1 MNNFALEKK
10 DEHKAVLISVDTGE
24 FDAELS
30 IAELMEL
37 AETAGVKT
45 EFYVIQKRPTYDS
58 ATCIGAGRLKDVAE
72 QAEISGVDLA
82 IFDCELTANQTKNI
96 ENILDMQVI
105 DRTTLILDIFAQRAM
120 TKEAAFR
127 LNLLRT
133 NTDLLT
139 LQAVESSFQDLAE
152 ESAQE
157 ARVNQSLRPTGDI

>member
-82 IFDCELTANQTKNI
+82 IST
-96 ENILDMQVI
+96 VS
-105 DRTTLILDIFAQRAM
+105 
-120 TKEAAFR
+120 
-127 LNLLRT
+127 LLRT
-133 NTDLLT
+133 RRKTSKTYSICRLLT
-139 LQAVESSFQDLAE
+139 EPRSFSIFLL
-152 ESAQE
+152 S
-157 ARVNQSLRPTGDI
+157 VP